1 MYFNNLVRT
10 KRLKY
15 MLTFLVGI
23 IDYRL
28 LPHSDLQLYFD
39 HLENDVG
46 ATRYLVSR
54 HPSYALRGI
63 YHNYQNYEVVGRLCK

>member
-1 MYFNNLVRT
+1 MFKQLSQDKAIEIHVDLPRW
-10 KRLKY
+10 
-15 MLTFLVGI
+15 
-23 IDYRL
+23 DYRL